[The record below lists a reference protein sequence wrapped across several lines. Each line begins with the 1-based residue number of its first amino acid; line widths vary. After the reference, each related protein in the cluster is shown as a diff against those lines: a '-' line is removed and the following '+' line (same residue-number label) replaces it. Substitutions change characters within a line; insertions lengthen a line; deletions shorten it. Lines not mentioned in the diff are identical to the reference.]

1 MTREALIAMLPPPT
15 PRPRWWTLAVTSLLI
30 AACGTPSASPTPTAS
45 VPAASTTAPSAS
57 AGAPASASPDAS
69 PSASPLSSAGPS
81 PRVVDVGGRQAVI
94 ECRGEGQPTVILES
108 GLGVPMQTW
117 DAVMAEIATTARV
130 CRYERPTTATGDPA
144 NLPRTT
150 DRMVDQLR
158 ALLTAAGE
166 GPPYVLVGHA
176 HGGLNVQ
183 TFARTFPEEVLGV
196 VFVDAVHAEL
206 DARIEQILSA
216 EQAAARRAELEQN
229 PEGVTSAD
237 LQASARVVAR
247 APGFPPVSTIAIR
260 HGLPTPSTD
269 PSWPTDQVEALWA
282 ELTTELSQLGDP
294 PQAVVVAAN
303 SHDRIQE
310 TEPGLVVD
318 AIVYCLE
325 GVR

>member
-1 MTREALIAMLPPPT
+1 MLPPPT
-15 PRPRWWTLAVTSLLI
+15 PRLRWWTIPLTALLVV
-30 AACGTPSASPTPTAS
+30 ACGTASVTPTPSASTPAVST
-45 VPAASTTAPSAS
+45 PAASVAAAAS
-57 AGAPASASPDAS
+57 VSASPVAS
-69 PSASPLSSAGPS
+69 PSAEAPVTAGPS
-81 PRVVDVGGRQAVI
+81 PRIVSVGGRQAVI
-94 ECRGEGQPTVILES
+94 DCRGEGQPTVILES
-108 GLGVPMQTW
+108 GLGVPMETW
-117 DAVMAEIATTARV
+117 DAVMAQIATTARV
-130 CRYERPTTATGDPA
+130 CRYERPTAATAEAA

-196 VFVDAVHAEL
+196 VFVDAVHPEL
-206 DARIEQILSA
+206 DARIEQILSP
-216 EQAAARRAELEQN
+216 EQAAARRTELERN
-229 PEGVTSAD
+229 PEGVTFAD

-260 HGLPTPSTD
+260 HGLPTSSSD

-282 ELTTELSQLGDP
+282 ELTVELSQLGDP